1 MSARSHEQ
9 APCPY
14 CQKLC
19 SYLRIIRLLGI
30 RYFHKCQC
38 GITFWYAYKDADD
51 ENPSVKVNA
60 VCYFCDKSHCVE
72 IHPPKLNKQH
82 GTIIPCPKCWDEY
95 ECITWWDQMD
105 EAITYPDDL
114 PVIKKATDLAE
125 TK

>member
-1 MSARSHEQ
+1 MSARSHNQ

-19 SYLRIIRLLGI
+19 SYLRIIRLVGI

-38 GITFWYAYKDADD
+38 GITFWYAYRDADD

-60 VCYFCDKSHCVE
+60 LCSLCEKKHCVE
-72 IHPPKLNKQH
+72 IHPPKLDKQD

-95 ECITWWDQMD
+95 GG
-105 EAITYPDDL
+105 
-114 PVIKKATDLAE
+114 IKWMNLSLIPIPMI
-125 TK
+125 